1 MSQPAEQIMPSPFP
15 GMDPYLER
23 HWGDVHTRLVTYAS
37 DHLQKL
43 LPRGLRARVEERVV
57 VAEWDR
63 PRSLYPD
70 VRVIEG
76 GRVSRR
82 PGKGGSSTAVA
93 QPLVIEFA
101 DEPETQRFV
110 EIREV
115 SSDSQLVTVL
125 EVPSPTNK
133 TSGDGQE
140 QYLRKQQE
148 LRQAGVNL
156 VEIDLIR
163 GGDWVV
169 AMPLGAL
176 SANLRT
182 PYRVV
187 VRRGWRRL
195 QAEYYAI
202 ALADRLPT
210 INVPLRLTD
219 ADVPLDLQGLLDQC
233 YENGGYDDIDYTKPP
248 EPPLPPVAARWAA
261 QLLRRAGHR
270 RSRKRKG

>member
-1 MSQPAEQIMPSPFP
+1 
-15 GMDPYLER
+15 
-23 HWGDVHTRLVTYAS
+23 
-37 DHLQKL
+37 LQKF
-43 LPRGLRARVEERVV
+43 LPKDLRARVEERLV

-76 GRVSRR
+76 RRGSRR
-82 PGKGGSSTAVA
+82 PRKDGSSTAVA
-93 QPLVIEFA
+93 QPLVIEFT

-115 SSDSQLVTVL
+115 STDSRLVTVL
-125 EVPSPTNK
+125 EVLSPTNK
-133 TSGDGQE
+133 KPGDGQE

-148 LRQAGVNL
+148 LRQAGVNF
-156 VEIDLIR
+156 VEIDLVR

-169 AMPLGAL
+169 AVPL
-176 SANLRT
+176 SAIEANVRT

-202 ALADRLPT
+202 ALSDRLPT
-210 INVPLRLTD
+210 IKVPLRQTD
-219 ADVPLDLQGLLDQC
+219 ADVPLDLQALLDQC

-248 EPPLPPVAARWAA
+248 EPPLPPAAERWAA
-261 QLLRRAGHR
+261 QLLRRSGHR